1 MQNHLFVAAI
11 LLFSTTSPLL
21 ADKEAP
27 ALQGE
32 VATPSTEPTKDEWK
46 LEPKISE
53 PERKQFEEI
62 RKQLGPEFSIESKEF
77 GIERERPAST
87 PHLDEQNGDECQGTK
102 LYEQVRE
109 LVNRFR
115 ENARHLEELAG
126 EAEQL
131 SEYGLADQ
139 LREMARHQWEHAREL
154 SKPRSTQPYR
164 DPWQPTLPPTYAA
177 PPAAAS
183 PNWAPIEYRPPAN
196 NSPAETAPA
205 YGPPATPSQRFSVPG
220 KSKPQT
226 R

>member
-21 ADKEAP
+21 ADKDEP
-27 ALQGE
+27 VLQGE

-46 LEPKISE
+46 PEPKISE

-62 RKQLGPEFSIESKEF
+62 RQQLGPEFSIESKEF
-77 GIERERPAST
+77 GIERDRPAT
-87 PHLDEQNGDECQGTK
+87 MPKTDQKQGQELHVTRI
-102 LYEQVRE
+102 YQQVRE
-109 LVNRFR
+109 LVKRFH

-154 SKPRSTQPYR
+154 SRLPSTQQYHN
-164 DPWQPTLPPTYAA
+164 PWHQTPAPGYPT
-177 PPAAAS
+177 PPAAAT
-183 PNWAPIEYRPPAN
+183 PNWAPPAYRPSAKS
-196 NSPAETAPA
+196 SPADSAPA
-205 YGPPATPSQRFSVPG
+205 YGPSTPSQRFSVPNT
-220 KSKPQT
+220 STPQSS
-226 R
+226 